1 MDWAPDLAGFGWRD
15 WLLVLILV
23 TAVYML
29 VVFFRMRRVA
39 HQHRKE
45 QQPPFTRR
53 PVDQPREPALSP
65 ADAAG
70 RPAFAGRGIETL
82 SDELARDPIAAV
94 ARGNADRAAIERLQ
108 RESAQL
114 KEELDALRTSFAAVR
129 DELRQDVAKLKAA
142 QRVSPLY
149 GDSMQMA
156 LAGASAEAISA
167 RCGIARAEAELVIS
181 LAHSRQGDE
190 TIGGG
195 LGSEDGFGFQAPE
208 ANGSVARE
216 DNKSGRPKRLG
227 PY

>member
-1 MDWAPDLAGFGWRD
+1 MDWAQDLAGFGWRD
-15 WLLVLILV
+15 WLLVLILI

-29 VVFFRMRRVA
+29 VVFFRMRRVT

-45 QQPPFTRR
+45 QAPIARR
-53 PVDQPREPALSP
+53 DGNREPALSP
-65 ADAAG
+65 AEA
-70 RPAFAGRGIETL
+70 PAFAGRGIETL
-82 SDELARDPIAAV
+82 SDELARDPIGAV

-114 KEELDALRTSFAAVR
+114 KEELDALRASFAGVR
-129 DELRQDVAKLKAA
+129 DELRQEVAKLKAG

-167 RCGIARAEAELVIS
+167 RCGIARAEAELVIA
-181 LAHSRQGDE
+181 LAHARHGDE
-190 TIGGG
+190 TIGGD
-195 LGSEDGFGFQAPE
+195 LGSEDDFGFPPAPE
-208 ANGSVARE
+208 ANDSVARE
-216 DNKSGRPKRLG
+216 DDKSGRPKRLG

>member
-29 VVFFRMRRVA
+29 VVFFRMRRVT

-45 QQPPFTRR
+45 QQPPLARR
-53 PVDQPREPALSP
+53 AVDEQREPALPP
-65 ADAAG
+65 AE

-114 KEELDALRTSFAAVR
+114 KEELDALRTSFAGVR
-129 DELRQDVAKLKAA
+129 DELRQEVAKLKAA

-167 RCGIARAEAELVIS
+167 RCGIARAEAELVIA

-195 LGSEDGFGFQAPE
+195 LGSEEGFGFPQAPE
-208 ANGSVARE
+208 ANGNVARE